1 MSIKDEIIKSLENQK
16 EIFGDELYTHIQL
29 TEIKYKKELDS
40 TLKKN
45 VDKKTKVESSYSI
58 AEFDNITSLENFN
71 NLINT
76 CQKCGLGAT
85 RDKFVFGVGNP
96 NADLMIIG
104 EAPGAEEDKQGIPFV
119 GRAGKLLNDILIA
132 IKFNRED
139 VFIANILKCRP
150 PNNRDPLPEEREVC
164 KLYLYKQIDLVQ
176 PKIILLLG
184 KVAANVLLN
193 NNDSLMKM
201 RGSVHEINGVKTM
214 VTYHPAAL
222 LRNPNWKKPTWED
235 VQKLRKL
242 YDQLVS
248 K

>member
-1 MSIKDEIIKSLENQK
+1 M
-16 EIFGDELYTHIQL
+16 
-29 TEIKYKKELDS
+29 
-40 TLKKN
+40 
-45 VDKKTKVESSYSI
+45 
-58 AEFDNITSLENFN
+58 
-71 NLINT
+71 
-76 CQKCGLGAT
+76 
-85 RDKFVFGVGNP
+85 
-96 NADLMIIG
+96 
-104 EAPGAEEDKQGIPFV
+104 
-119 GRAGKLLNDILIA
+119 KLLNDILLA

-164 KLYLYKQIDLVQ
+164 KPYLYKQIDLVQ